1 MLNPFS
7 SVRAILDANRNSLML
22 LDLRFSIF
30 TLGLG
35 AGTFIAALYGMN
47 LKNFIEE
54 SSLGFWGVS
63 GISAALST
71 LVLVYGLGRLRKVQ
85 RVSMWGECPP
95 ANSMWSSRLAWK
107 ERKMKGW
114 AQAKE
119 ERSLWGLEKGM
130 VAAGLGAL
138 GGPAEIRAERLKRL
152 HDIKAEAHAAKQPW
166 LAHVHALKRRKAESR
181 KGDEGVRPASSSSP
195 DRFGN
200 TVSGLSAK
208 TGNGSPALE

>member
-1 MLNPFS
+1 
-7 SVRAILDANRNSLML
+7 ML

-54 SSLGFWGVS
+54 SGIGFWGVS

-95 ANSMWSSRLAWK
+95 TNSMWRSRLALK
-107 ERKMKGW
+107 ERKMKEW

-119 ERSLWGLEKGM
+119 ERAHWGLGKGTA
-130 VAAGLGAL
+130 AAGLGAL

-152 HDIKAEAHAAKQPW
+152 YDIRTEAHSAKQPW
-166 LAHVHALKRRKAESR
+166 LAHVHALKRRKVESR
-181 KGDEGVRPASSSSP
+181 KGDDRGRSTSASSPSS

-200 TVSGLSAK
+200 TVSGLNAK
-208 TGNGSPALE
+208 PGDGSPALE